1 MKRSNNL
8 KKLISIGVIA
18 GLSVST
24 LSSNIENLAN
34 AREDITSIAELTNSA
49 GRLSTEVI
57 ENEAGAVIRVSAH
70 ANIQNVKTT
79 YSVDNTKSQVVSFG
93 DLKAGEVREIQVNL
107 DENSNTAKVLPKTSV
122 VSDKVEFSKEIRCHK
137 IKGNVSYEYDNG
149 LKPSQP
155 AKPSKPEVPGTP
167 EVPNTPKTP
176 EKPSV
181 DGLLPADEEVLQAL
195 QFILDDAHKGHKIE
209 YKKVVENK
217 NIDLEVEYVDDDTLE
232 DGKIVLKR
240 AGSPTVVKIITREI
254 YIDGVHVPKYTM
266 LMDRIEI
273 KQGVAKVYA
282 RGTKKVE
289 NVKPTEPT
297 TPEQPGTEIPEQPG
311 TETPET
317 PGTETPETPGTETP
331 EQPGTETPG
340 QPGTE
345 TPEQPGTETPE
356 QPGTETPEQPGTET
370 PKQPGTE
377 TPETPGTEKPEQP
390 GTETPEQPGTET
402 PKQPGTETP
411 ETPGTE
417 TPETPGTE
425 TPEQPGTE
433 KPDKPEF
440 HFEIPKDAPV
450 LDKPE
455 FQFEVPKDA
464 PVLEKP
470 EFHFEVPKDA
480 PVLEKPE
487 FHFEVPKDAPVLE
500 KPEFHFEIPKDAPVL
515 EKPEFHF
522 EVPKDAPVLE
532 KPEAPIPPE
541 KPSEDIDWSKKA
553 HFIINESEK
562 KDLYDYYGSEEVNK
576 VLNQLFGK
584 TSGNITIEKYKE
596 VMSNPELKKIF
607 DEYQLDF
614 VFKINDPALF
624 NKEIND
630 YAVKN
635 EKEINRYFI
644 ELVNQAR
651 AKEGLKPVISASD
664 VVFKD
669 QKVDYFIQENANTRA
684 KEMADYGSLRY
695 KGVKAG
701 AHKRPDGRS
710 WYTVYED
717 QNRDISNS
725 SDFRHAYAG
734 ENAAEI
740 HHSDKVMI
748 STPKQAIETIFATW
762 MASPGHRALIMEKED
777 NLIFAFSYRQGLKDY
792 LYPESG
798 SKPTVGILHVSKWIN
813 PLRYESSREKYE
825 KFIKENPDSPYAS
838 QEYQEFLKKVLE
850 KNK

>member
-49 GRLSTEVI
+49 ERLSTEVI

-93 DLKAGEVREIQVNL
+93 DLQAGEVREIQVNL
-107 DENSNTAKVLPKTSV
+107 DNNVNNVKILPKTSV

-155 AKPSKPEVPGTP
+155 TKPSKPEVPGTP
-167 EVPNTPKTP
+167 EVPSTPKTP
-176 EKPSV
+176 KKPSV

-209 YKKVVENK
+209 YKKVVEDK
-217 NIDLEVEYVDDDTLE
+217 NVDLDVEYVDDDTLE

-289 NVKPTEPT
+289 NVKPTEPM
-297 TPEQPGTEIPEQPG
+297 
-311 TETPET
+311 
-317 PGTETPETPGTETP
+317 
-331 EQPGTETPG
+331 
-340 QPGTE
+340 

-356 QPGTETPEQPGTET
+356 QPGTKTPEQPGTET
-370 PKQPGTE
+370 PGQ
-377 TPETPGTEKPEQP
+377 PGTEKPEQP
-390 GTETPEQPGTET
+390 GTETPEQPGTEK
-402 PKQPGTETP
+402 PEQPGTETP
-411 ETPGTE
+411 EKPGTE
-417 TPETPGTE
+417 TPEQPGTE
-425 TPEQPGTE
+425 TPEKPGTKTPEQPGTETPEQPGTETPEKPGTETPEQPGTEIPEKPGTEAPEQPGTE

-440 HFEIPKDAPV
+440 HFEI
-450 LDKPE
+450 
-455 FQFEVPKDA
+455 
-464 PVLEKP
+464 
-470 EFHFEVPKDA
+470 
-480 PVLEKPE
+480 
-487 FHFEVPKDAPVLE
+487 PKDAPVLE

-515 EKPEFHF
+515 EKPE
-522 EVPKDAPVLE
+522 
-532 KPEAPIPPE
+532 APITPE

-576 VLNQLFGK
+576 VLTQLFGK
-584 TSGNITIEKYKE
+584 TSGNISIEKYKE
-596 VMSNPELKKIF
+596 VMSNSELKKIF

-614 VFKINDPALF
+614 VFKTNDPALF
-624 NKEIND
+624 NKEINE

-635 EKEINRYFI
+635 EKEINKYFI
-644 ELVNQAR
+644 ELVNKAR

-664 VVFKD
+664 VVVKG
-669 QKVDYFIQENANTRA
+669 QQVDYFIQENANIRA

-710 WYTVYED
+710 WYTVYQD
-717 QNRDISNS
+717 QNRDITNL
-725 SDFRHAYAG
+725 SDFRHAYNG
-734 ENAAEI
+734 ENASEI

-748 STPKQAIETIFATW
+748 SNPKQAIETIFSAW
-762 MASPGHRALIMEKED
+762 MASPGHRDLIMAKED

-792 LYPESG
+792 LYPESD
-798 SKPTVGILHVSKWIN
+798 SKPTIGILHVSKWSN
-813 PLRYESSREKYE
+813 PLKYYANRIAYE

-838 QEYQEFLKKVLE
+838 QEYQEFLKKELE